1 MIPAA
6 RTQAVIE
13 LLGAVEDSLA
23 RKGAAADA
31 VLKSYFARRRY
42 AGSKD
47 RAAVSD
53 ALYRIL
59 RHRSRLAAGLE
70 AAGAEATPRLMV
82 LADLVM
88 LAHNS
93 NDEIAAL
100 FSGGKFAPE
109 GLSDKEQALVQALR
123 SVNPDHLPRH
133 ARLEY
138 PEWMEVMLE
147 ARFRQAFEGE
157 LAAMDERAPVTI
169 RANVLKIDRDALRDR
184 LDGEGIV
191 TTHCRY
197 ALQGLVVVD
206 GKGLT
211 GTNAFKDGLFE
222 VQDEGAQLAA
232 VLADVQPSSQVLDL
246 CAGAGGKTLAL
257 AAAMGRSGQLF
268 AADVDAR
275 RLEEL
280 RRRAKRA
287 GAHNV
292 QPVLLTEE
300 GEGRQQKLAPLKERM
315 DRVILDVPCTGTGTW
330 RRNPELRW
338 RFKPE
343 DLDRI
348 TVLQARLLDEAADL
362 VKPGGRIVYITCSLL
377 PPENEDQIRGFLD
390 RHDGFKCMEYEL
402 LLPDAVSGLPASL
415 ASLPG
420 ALCMTPASHG
430 TDGFFVAVLTRE

>member
-6 RTQAVIE
+6 RTQAVVE

-31 VLKSYFARRRY
+31 VLKSYFAKRRY

-53 ALYRIL
+53 MLYRIL
-59 RHRSRLAAGLE
+59 RHRSRLTAGLKI
-70 AAGAEATPRLMV
+70 AGAEATPRLMV
-82 LADLVM
+82 LADHVL
-88 LAHNS
+88 LSHS
-93 NDEIAAL
+93 PDDDIAAL

-109 GLSDKEQALVQALR
+109 ALSDQEQAIVQRLR
-123 SVNPDHLPRH
+123 SVNQDHLPRH

-138 PEWMEVMLE
+138 PEWMEGLLE
-147 ARFRQAFEGE
+147 ARFGEAFEGE
-157 LAAMDERAPVTI
+157 LAAIDERAPVTI
-169 RANVLKIDRDALRDR
+169 RANGLKIDRDALREN

-197 ALQGLVVVD
+197 ALEGLVVED

-211 GTNAFKDGLFE
+211 GTKTFKDGLFE

-232 VLADVQPSSQVLDL
+232 ILAEVEPSSQVLDL
-246 CAGAGGKTLAL
+246 CAGAGGKALAL
-257 AAAMGRSGQLF
+257 AAVMGNSGQLF

-275 RLEEL
+275 RLDEL
-280 RRRAKRA
+280 KRRAKRA

-292 QPVLLTEE
+292 QPILLPEE
-300 GEGRQQKLAPLKERM
+300 GDGRSGRLAELEGRM

-338 RFKPE
+338 RFGPE
-343 DLDRI
+343 DLDRV
-348 TVLQARLLDEAADL
+348 TALQARLLDEAAPL
-362 VKPGGRIVYITCSLL
+362 VRPGGRIVYVTCSLL
-377 PPENEDQIRGFLD
+377 PPENEDQIRAFLE

-420 ALCMTPASHG
+420 TLCMTPATHG
-430 TDGFFVAVLTRE
+430 TDGFFVAVLARK